1 MKILIGILS
10 CIENELE
17 ECMASLEN
25 QTFQNWSSFLIQNK
39 PNLEAHQELY
49 KTFKSGAAN
58 YDLFLKLDAD
68 MVIQSPDFL
77 QRISDHFTSNP
88 DLDELQIPVYDHF
101 TQREIFGQ
109 ITYRN
114 NVRWDNVERNI
125 LFTDYGAQS
134 KKKEKNIVD
143 FRGDIH
149 HCPDPSDFQSWHF
162 GLHKAIK
169 FTQLDFPA
177 KSYNYS
183 AGLVHWDNIMHIFAT
198 AHGPKQGNMHSAAL
212 AGMMAALN
220 SKLRAR
226 HIDYSNIE
234 SKKLFQSYKANPE
247 IWRPTPLLAYL
258 LNLSAERK
266 RRSFGLALIYL
277 TCTVRFFDLRLIKN
291 GLNIALKN
299 TL

>member
-1 MKILIGILS
+1 MKILIGILH
-10 CIENELE
+10 CIENEFE
-17 ECMASLEN
+17 WCVQSLRH
-25 QTFQNWSSFLIQNK
+25 QTIKNWEHFVVRDL
-39 PNLEAHQELY
+39 PNAEAHDNLY
-49 KTFKSGAAN
+49 KTFMTRSHEFG
-58 YDLFLKLDAD
+58 LFIKLDAD
-68 MVIQSPDFL
+68 MVIQSNDFFERL
-77 QRISDHFTSNP
+77 IHYFESNP
-88 DLDELQIPVYDHF
+88 EVDELQIPVYDHF